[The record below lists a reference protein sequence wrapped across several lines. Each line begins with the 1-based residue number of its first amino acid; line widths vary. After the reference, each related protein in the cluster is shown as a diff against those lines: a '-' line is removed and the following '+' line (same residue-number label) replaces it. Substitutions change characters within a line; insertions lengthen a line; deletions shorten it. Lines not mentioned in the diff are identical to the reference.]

1 MSMRVFYAYLFKENA
16 EFKDLYEARKYL
28 NELIEEFVKWAPTDM
43 INWTSF
49 IEISSF

>member
-28 NELIEEFVKWAPTDM
+28 NDLRKKKSDKGIELYRENLKY
-43 INWTSF
+43 
-49 IEISSF
+49 